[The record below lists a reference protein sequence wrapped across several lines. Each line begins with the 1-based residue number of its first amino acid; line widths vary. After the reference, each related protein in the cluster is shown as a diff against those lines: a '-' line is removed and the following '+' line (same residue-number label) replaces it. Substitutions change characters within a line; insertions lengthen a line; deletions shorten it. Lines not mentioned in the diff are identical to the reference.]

1 MKKALLVAACLLSAN
16 GVAFADDSV
25 VTHESATTTTAAPVT
40 TNTTATRSH
49 TAVHQTPFGTEVHHS
64 KSTVN
69 STNTVPGAA
78 VTTTSDHSSTVEN
91 H

>member
-16 GVAFADDSV
+16 GVAFADDTSV
-25 VTHESATTTTAAPVT
+25 SHDSSTTTTAAPVT
-40 TNTTATRSH
+40 TNTATTRSH
-49 TAVHQTPFGTEVHHS
+49 VAVHQTPFGTSVHKS

-69 STNTVPGAA
+69 SSNTVPGAA
-78 VTTTSDHSSTVEN
+78 VTTTEHNSTTES